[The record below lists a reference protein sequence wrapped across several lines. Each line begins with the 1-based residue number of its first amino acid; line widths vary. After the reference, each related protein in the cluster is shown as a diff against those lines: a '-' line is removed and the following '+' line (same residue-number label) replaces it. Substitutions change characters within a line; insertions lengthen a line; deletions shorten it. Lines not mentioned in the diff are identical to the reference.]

1 MSDDAAEHNETA
13 PQADTAASDAPAETL
28 SRKDRNAARRAEF
41 EAMKAAKSA
50 EKAAAK
56 EAQAAERAAA
66 KETKEE
72 LIAQAKAAKE
82 AAKAA
87 KKESKSAS
95 KSAEKPPKEPK
106 AKKEKKEKPA
116 KPEKDP
122 YRPRFATAPTKVRA
136 FTVIASVF
144 ALVHLAGALL
154 LLAETTSS
162 PVLGVVPEDVSS
174 LAYVGAVIA
183 FAVTVL
189 WTVSAVLLCAGRVLG
204 KHLGV
209 AAFVL
214 GLPLTVVVAPM
225 LFSSDVRDW
234 AL

>member
-1 MSDDAAEHNETA
+1 MSDDLVDPNQSAEPTE
-13 PQADTAASDAPAETL
+13 AEL

-41 EAMKAAKSA
+41 EAMKAAKDA

-56 EAQAAERAAA
+56 ETQAQERAAA
-66 KETKEE
+66 KEAKEE

-87 KKESKSAS
+87 KKESKSA
-95 KSAEKPPKEPK
+95 EKPHKEPK
-106 AKKEKKEKPA
+106 TKKEKPA

-136 FTVIASVF
+136 FAIIATLF
-144 ALVHLAGALL
+144 AVVYAAGALL
-154 LLAETTSS
+154 LLLETTSS
-162 PVLGVVPEDVSS
+162 PVLGELPADASA
-174 LAYVGAVIA
+174 LAYVGAAAALAIA
-183 FAVTVL
+183 VL

-209 AAFVL
+209 VALIL
-214 GLPLTVVVAPM
+214 GLPLSIVAAPM

>member
-1 MSDDAAEHNETA
+1 MSDDLVDPNQSAEPTE
-13 PQADTAASDAPAETL
+13 AEL

-41 EAMKAAKSA
+41 EAMKAAKDA

-56 EAQAAERAAA
+56 EA
-66 KETKEE
+66 KEE

-95 KSAEKPPKEPK
+95 KSAEKPHKEPK
-106 AKKEKKEKPA
+106 TKKEKPA

-136 FTVIASVF
+136 FAIIAALF
-144 ALVHLAGALL
+144 AVVYAAGALL
-154 LLAETTSS
+154 LLLGTTSS
-162 PVLGVVPEDVSS
+162 PVLGELPADAST
-174 LAYVGAVIA
+174 LAYVGAAAALAIA
-183 FAVTVL
+183 VL

-209 AAFVL
+209 VALIL
-214 GLPLTVVVAPM
+214 GLPLSIVVAPM